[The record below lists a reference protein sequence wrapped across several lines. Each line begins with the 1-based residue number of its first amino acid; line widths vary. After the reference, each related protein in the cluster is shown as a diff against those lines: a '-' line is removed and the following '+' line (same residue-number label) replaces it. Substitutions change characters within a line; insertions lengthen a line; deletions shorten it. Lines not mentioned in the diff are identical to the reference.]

1 MKRLIL
7 YCFFL
12 QLTTVSF
19 GQDFLAK
26 QIDFEVVDLPIDQAL
41 ILLAKQTE
49 IDIAF
54 SKNFFREAQPITLQ
68 LKDKPIREVLNLIL
82 EGTSIQYKT
91 LGENRVLLFK
101 TIIEY
106 VAVNGYLEE
115 LATGE
120 RIVGG
125 RVFLYGTNFG
135 AITNEYG
142 YFSFEIP
149 VNSNE
154 ITVRVL
160 GYKPITLSVQN
171 QAKTGLLIQLEPLDN
186 LPTIVVNA
194 EDETKTVVNS
204 GLTMDR
210 DNVLEIS
217 RRLPQALPVLGG
229 SSDIIQV
236 AQIIPGIQGQA
247 DGFGGI
253 NIRGG
258 ESGQNLMLMDGT
270 PVYIPYHLFGLYSA
284 YNPETIRSLK
294 LVKGNF
300 PARYGDAVSAILDVQ
315 IREGDR
321 SQWKS
326 SFELNLLSANGAIE
340 GPFKNKKGSFL
351 IAGRFSPRAYFF
363 EPTMSRLY
371 FQDQIDELKAQ
382 FYDFNIKMNYDLSP
396 KDRLYLSIFSG
407 QDNVLQSALK
417 IYDANNKSF
426 SSFDLRWSNTV
437 GSVRWNHLFGPKLF
451 MNTTLSY
458 ATYSTRFTSQQEFLY
473 EDAIA
478 INKDFFL
485 IDNRSQNQDLGLKL
499 DADYTVAKHHNF
511 RLGGQFNLKCFV
523 PSFYFFQET
532 KFDIL
537 NYEIGNELYDINLV
551 YETLNIPNYLVGTGS
566 IYLEDQL
573 HYGRWYANIGSR
585 LSSFIAD
592 SSRYVNIEP
601 RILLKFKINEKWT
614 TSISA
619 NRRMQYL
626 HLISNQNFQ
635 LPNDLWLPSGKKI
648 RPQELYEFEYSLN
661 FIHSNKLR
669 INAVVYQR
677 FLKHVY
683 AYPET
688 FDFFFTTEDY
698 NRFDFL
704 VSGKGQTQGIE
715 FMTDYGDSKRGI
727 LLSYVLSKS
736 TRQFD
741 EINLGKPFA
750 LNFDSRHQLKLAYHQ
765 NLFKNFKFSVN
776 WVFRSANPHIN
787 VIQFASIGVYPSI
800 DQDQPGLKNT
810 TRSTFYNRFDISMH
824 YFLIGKH
831 VDHFFKFGV
840 YNVFNRAN
848 TAFYQLQYIEPITGQ
863 IHSNPVGSLPILPSF
878 SYKITFKKTYK
889 SGN

>member
-19 GQDFLAK
+19 CQDFLAK

-106 VAVNGYLEE
+106 VAVNGYLGE

-135 AITNEYG
+135 AMTNEYG

-321 SQWKS
+321 SKWKS

-537 NYEIGNELYDINLV
+537 NNEI
-551 YETLNIPNYLVGTGS
+551 
-566 IYLEDQL
+566 
-573 HYGRWYANIGSR
+573 
-585 LSSFIAD
+585 
-592 SSRYVNIEP
+592 
-601 RILLKFKINEKWT
+601 
-614 TSISA
+614 
-619 NRRMQYL
+619 
-626 HLISNQNFQ
+626 
-635 LPNDLWLPSGKKI
+635 
-648 RPQELYEFEYSLN
+648 
-661 FIHSNKLR
+661 
-669 INAVVYQR
+669 
-677 FLKHVY
+677 
-683 AYPET
+683 
-688 FDFFFTTEDY
+688 
-698 NRFDFL
+698 
-704 VSGKGQTQGIE
+704 
-715 FMTDYGDSKRGI
+715 
-727 LLSYVLSKS
+727 
-736 TRQFD
+736 
-741 EINLGKPFA
+741 
-750 LNFDSRHQLKLAYHQ
+750 
-765 NLFKNFKFSVN
+765 
-776 WVFRSANPHIN
+776 
-787 VIQFASIGVYPSI
+787 
-800 DQDQPGLKNT
+800 
-810 TRSTFYNRFDISMH
+810 
-824 YFLIGKH
+824 
-831 VDHFFKFGV
+831 
-840 YNVFNRAN
+840 
-848 TAFYQLQYIEPITGQ
+848 
-863 IHSNPVGSLPILPSF
+863 
-878 SYKITFKKTYK
+878 
-889 SGN
+889 